1 MQRQLI
7 SQLSP
12 VLESKSVF
20 VSERGLTSTQWSE
33 YSENTKR
40 IQYSAVLTSDITAE
54 AVTVHGFVLS
64 QKDTA
69 GVVTTTTRSYTASG
83 MLLTQT
89 EGRGNTTSTITDT
102 AGCPL
107 VVTDAPSSGQSSGGA
122 AADGHSTTSAY
133 CDCCDHP
140 ALVTDAM
147 DNIKAPQSLRR

>member
-40 IQYSAVLTSDITAE
+40 IQYSAVPTSDITAE
-54 AVTVHGFVLS
+54 TVTVDGFVLS
-64 QKDTA
+64 QKDAA
-69 GVVTTTTRSYTASG
+69 GVVTTATRSYTASG

-89 EGRGNTTSTITDT
+89 DGRGSIYNTTELCSK
-102 AGCPL
+102 
-107 VVTDAPSSGQSSGGA
+107 
-122 AADGHSTTSAY
+122 
-133 CDCCDHP
+133 
-140 ALVTDAM
+140 
-147 DNIKAPQSLRR
+147 N

>member
-40 IQYSAVLTSDITAE
+40 IQYSTVPTSDITAE
-54 AVTVHGFVLS
+54 AVTVDGFVLS

-69 GVVTTTTRSYTASG
+69 GVVSTATRSYTASG

-89 EGRGNTTSTITDT
+89 DGRGSIYNTTELCSK
-102 AGCPL
+102 
-107 VVTDAPSSGQSSGGA
+107 
-122 AADGHSTTSAY
+122 
-133 CDCCDHP
+133 
-140 ALVTDAM
+140 
-147 DNIKAPQSLRR
+147 N